1 MDRRRFLQGGA
12 AVLGAAAGGGTG
24 AAMPAAPAARL
35 PRADAAGPA
44 SGPASASA
52 PAAGSGAASTPA
64 SATATVL
71 ERPIARSGERVPAVG
86 LGTWITFNVG
96 ARDEETLARRA
107 RVLERFFAGGGRLI
121 DSSPMY
127 GQAEEVLGRLLP
139 ATPGHERRYCATK
152 VWTPLGAYGP
162 VQMRRSLALWGLARA
177 DLMQVHNL
185 LAWREHLPTLRA
197 WRTEGRIR
205 HLGVTTSHGL
215 KHDTMRE
222 VIDGETLDAMQ
233 ITYNPADRRAEP
245 LLRRAAGR
253 GMAVIVNRPFD
264 GGRVLARLRDEPL
277 PPFAAELRCSAWAPL
292 VLKWELV
299 HPAVSCVIPATG
311 NPAHVDENLQALR
324 GPLPDARQRAA
335 LDALFERVLGA

>member
-12 AVLGAAAGGGTG
+12 AVLGAAAGGR
-24 AAMPAAPAARL
+24 AAGVTPAAPATRL
-35 PRADAAGPA
+35 PRTDPA
-44 SGPASASA
+44 A
-52 PAAGSGAASTPA
+52 PAPGSGAAPPA
-64 SATATVL
+64 SSAPATVL
-71 ERPIARSGERVPAVG
+71 ERPIARSGERVPVVG

-96 ARDEETLARRA
+96 ARDEETLARRG

-139 ATPGHERRYCATK
+139 ATPGHERLYCATK

-162 VQMRRSLALWGLARA
+162 RQMRRSLELWGLARA

-197 WRTEGRIR
+197 WRAEGRIR
-205 HLGVTTSHGL
+205 HLGVTTSHGH

-245 LLRRAAGR
+245 LMRRAAGR

-264 GGRVLARLRDEPL
+264 GGRVLERLRDEPL
-277 PPFAAELRCSAWAPL
+277 PAFAAELGCSAWAPL
-292 VLKWELV
+292 VLKWELA
-299 HPAVSCVIPATG
+299 HPAVSCAIPATG

-324 GPLPDARQRAA
+324 GPLPDVRQRAA
-335 LDALFERVLGA
+335 LDAVFERVLST

>member
-1 MDRRRFLQGGA
+1 MDRRRFLQNGAGALGA
-12 AVLGAAAGGGTG
+12 ALGTRARAAAPDLGAAAG
-24 AAMPAAPAARL
+24 P
-35 PRADAAGPA
+35 
-44 SGPASASA
+44 
-52 PAAGSGAASTPA
+52 
-64 SATATVL
+64 VL

-96 ARDEETLARRA
+96 ARDEETLARRRA
-107 RVLERFFAGGGRLI
+107 VLERFFAGGGRLI

-127 GQAEEVLGRLLP
+127 GRAEEVLGRLLP
-139 ATPGHERRYCATK
+139 EVPGHERLYCATK

-162 VQMRRSLALWGLARA
+162 VQMRRSLSLWGLTRA

-197 WRTEGRIR
+197 WRAEGRLR
-205 HLGVTTSHGL
+205 HLGVTTSHGN

-222 VIDGETLDAMQ
+222 AIESETLDAMQ
-233 ITYNPADRRAEP
+233 ITYNPADRRADP
-245 LLRRAAGR
+245 LMRRAAER

-264 GGRVLARLRDEPL
+264 GGRVLERLRDEPL
-277 PPFAAELRCSAWAPL
+277 VPFAAELGCGAWAPL
-292 VLKWELV
+292 VLKWELA

-311 NPAHVDENLQALR
+311 DPAHAAENLQALR

-335 LDALFERVLGA
+335 LDAVFARVLGA